1 MGARHNH
8 AHAIHADEHG
18 HRHTHALDIDL
29 NGEKKRGTKLADVFS
44 GKPRDDYFDAGQSK
58 DTLYGEEGND
68 TLLGGADRDF
78 LYGMADDDVILGGAG
93 SDFLYGGSG
102 DDQLKGE
109 SGDDRLAGE
118 DGLDTLEGGDGD
130 DSIEGNGGQDRLNG
144 NDGDDR
150 LFGGRGADRLAG
162 QSGDDYLDGN
172 EGGDELL
179 GNSGDDTMVGGRGA
193 DQLQGGDG
201 DDWLKGGRGDDSLS
215 GGDGKDVVEGGLGND
230 LLEGNEKGDILDG
243 NAGAD
248 TLRGGSG
255 YDELNGGAGDDV
267 LEGGSYNDILNGGL
281 GDDQLDGGSGKDVYI
296 LSPGNDT
303 ILSFEKGDQLQISNS
318 LFNEG
323 ITGDD
328 IQIKKLSID
337 GESVTRLSFPFEGKR
352 YQTTIID
359 PEVDVVLSGPATV
372 TEPLISSDCNQ
383 VVAPGMIAAWEGQQ
397 APEGWLLLDGSG
409 FSRADYPILADRLGS
424 TTLPDASGRFLVQ
437 SGKTASYLAATNDS
451 KNEVSLGTLLPWR
464 TALPSNLDLNSEP
477 HKHPYGTTYSG
488 GGTSNSYGWKTKDQ
502 NNKSGEGRMT
512 EAGSHSHT
520 ITGGDGITHPKYQSI
535 HWIIKADHSGECL
548 STDALLPDGLIL
560 PTISASV
567 PEGWTKHSS
576 LNDGRYLVGAGKA
589 SSKNFSLG
597 SRGFDAVGLPR
608 TKTLKSTTVGNHVHD
623 IGYEKGGTTTGGSSR
638 GKYSEAGPVG
648 NVTDDNKNGYNIHNY
663 NKNGSPY
670 YTISGGS
677 HKHTLHG
684 FKSETRPDSV
694 LVRWLK
700 KDVSRLNSSDSGLR
714 PGLPQDFLS
723 AWLTKALPQP
733 WQQATD
739 VKPGHYLRGADA
751 DLGVQLA
758 QTLGAPNKSWI
769 VASDGYHSHRYGYGD
784 PAIGGTNSTTKS
796 PYPGSQT
803 NTGSHTHKHELQ
815 TGDHTLRPDSLVVN
829 WARSSQQ
836 TLLCPAP
843 AERPLVG
850 DLSVALNNGQPI
862 EVSYNASDGQQGES
876 IEVEGEILSN
886 VYRYDKSK
894 NILPTPPDDQC
905 DGLSDQIPYQ
915 LNGGSGNDSFV
926 GGQFDDTLHGGGAG
940 HDTLAGG
947 DGNDELNGGV
957 GGDSLD
963 GGDGNDTILGGNG
976 AKGDVLLGG
985 RGNDLLKGEGD
996 IDELHGGHG
1005 ADTLDGGWGDDTLY
1019 GEDGNDRIEA
1029 GDGDDSV
1036 LGGQGDDTIKTEAG
1050 DDTLSGGAGD
1060 DLLEGGKGSDLYVLS
1075 EGDDTI
1081 QGFDANDQLTWPEA
1095 WDWSADQ
1102 AQDVYSTY
1110 ERIFEFDF
1118 DYEYGYLL
1126 TFNTDGSTA
1135 EPEHSIE
1142 IYTDLF
1148 IKEDFWPLPN
1158 ADQRQLTYRGNV
1170 RKSDEFKDNVGIE
1183 FRGDP
1188 RSERIDFQTI
1198 TEFAEEYS
1206 DDIEFYRADKG
1217 IEKPDD
1223 FASLK
1228 SSVVMGVNARG
1239 GDDTVVGGVNGDL
1252 LLGGKGSDFIDA
1264 GDGDDSLK
1272 AGTGADT
1279 LLGGSGNDVFF
1290 AGRNTRVIDGGN
1302 GQDHFELVARATGL
1316 TRLDM
1321 GEGKDVVK
1329 NRGVMVVDGAIDLG
1343 GGDDLLET
1351 NLYLQADSLIGG
1363 EGDDRLRLTNQ
1374 VAIDRSQAKTTDVNP
1389 GYRIS
1394 GFETIEQIN
1403 GQWMLQGDHA
1413 MSDLIIYGGT
1423 TTIPLDSSLN
1433 FGLTVQS
1440 FDVEDPSE
1448 GRLSLMLE
1456 GVLRKRYPVLQAA
1469 SRKQLGALPNRIDV
1483 ILPDGTVQELPGL
1496 GQSVDADNGTNLML
1510 KQVGPGLILNLA

>member
-1 MGARHNH
+1 MGARHH
-8 AHAIHADEHG
+8 
-18 HRHTHALDIDL
+18 HTHALDTDL
-29 NGEKKRGTKLADVFS
+29 NAGRLKSKAALNREKKRGTSRADVFS

-78 LYGMADDDVILGGAG
+78 LYGMADDDVISGGAG

-102 DDQLKGE
+102 GDRLRGD
-109 SGDDRLAGE
+109 SGDDRLVGE

-130 DSIEGNGGQDRLNG
+130 DSLEGNGGQDHLNG

-162 QSGDDYLDGN
+162 QSGDDYLDGHH
-172 EGGDELL
+172 GGDELL
-179 GNSGDDTMVGGRGA
+179 GHAGDDTVVGGRGA

-267 LEGGSYNDILNGGL
+267 LEGGSYNDTLDGGL
-281 GDDQLDGGSGKDVYI
+281 GDDQLDGGSGKDIYI

-303 ILSFEKGDQLQISNS
+303 ILSFEQGDQLQLSHS
-318 LFNEG
+318 LFNDG
-323 ITGDD
+323 LTGND
-328 IQIKKLSID
+328 IQIKKLTID
-337 GESVTRLSFPFEGKR
+337 GQLVSRLSFPFEGKR
-352 YQTTIID
+352 YQTTIIE

-372 TEPLISSDCNQ
+372 AEPLISSDCNQ
-383 VVAPGMIAAWEGQQ
+383 VVAPGMIAAWEGQR
-397 APEGWLLLDGSG
+397 APDGWLLLDGSG
-409 FSRADYPILADRLGS
+409 FNRADYPILADRLGG

-437 SGKTASYLAATNDS
+437 SGKTAANLAATNDA
-451 KNEVSLGTLLPWR
+451 KNEVSLGSLLPWR
-464 TALPSNLDLNSEP
+464 TALPSTLDLKSKE
-477 HKHPYGTTYSG
+477 HRHDYGTTFKG
-488 GGTSNSYGWKTKDQ
+488 GGTSNSYGWWHQDR
-502 NNKSGEGRMT
+502 NNKSGKNRMT

-535 HWIIKADHSGECL
+535 HWIIKADHSGDCL

-560 PTISASV
+560 PTILASV
-567 PEGWTKHSS
+567 PEGWQKYSN

-589 SSKNFSLG
+589 SSKNFTLG
-597 SRGFDAVGLPR
+597 SRGFDAAGLPR
-608 TKTLKSTTVGNHVHD
+608 SKTLKSTSVGNHVHD
-623 IGYEKGGTTTGGSSR
+623 IGWEEGSKDRGGSTS
-638 GKYSEAGPVG
+638 GKYSESGPVG
-648 NVTDDNKNGYNIHNY
+648 NTKDDDNGKTIHNY
-663 NKNGSPY
+663 TKNGAPY
-670 YTISGGS
+670 YSLTGGS
-677 HKHTLHG
+677 HSHTLSG
-684 FKSETRPDSV
+684 FHTETRPDSV
-694 LVRWLK
+694 LVRWLQK
-700 KDVSRLNSSDSGLR
+700 GATQPSASSGGLL
-714 PGLPQDFLS
+714 PGLPQDLLS
-723 AWLTKALPQP
+723 AWLTTTLPQS

-739 VKPGHYLRGADA
+739 VKAGHYLRGADA
-751 DLGVQLA
+751 DLGGQLA
-758 QTLGAPNKSWI
+758 MTLGAANKSWS
-769 VASDGYHSHRYGYGD
+769 VATDGSHTHRFGFGD
-784 PAIGGTNSTTKS
+784 PAIGGTSKATKS
-796 PYPGSQT
+796 PKPGSQT
-803 NTGSHTHKHELQ
+803 QTGPHTHSHQLQ
-815 TGDHTLRPDSLVVN
+815 IGAGDHTLRPDSLVVN

-850 DLSVALNNGQPI
+850 DLSVALANGQPSA
-862 EVSYNASDGQQGES
+862 VSYNAREGQRGET
-876 IEVEGEILSN
+876 VEAGSSVLSN
-886 VYRYDKSK
+886 LYRYDKAK
-894 NILPTPPDDQC
+894 QVLPTPPDDQC
-905 DGLSDQIPYQ
+905 DGLSDRIPYE
-915 LNGGSGNDSFV
+915 LIGGSGNDSFV
-926 GGQFDDTLHGGGAG
+926 
-940 HDTLAGG
+940 
-947 DGNDELNGGV
+947 
-957 GGDSLD
+957 
-963 GGDGNDTILGGNG
+963 
-976 AKGDVLLGG
+976 
-985 RGNDLLKGEGD
+985 
-996 IDELHGGHG
+996 
-1005 ADTLDGGWGDDTLY
+1005 
-1019 GEDGNDRIEA
+1019 
-1029 GDGDDSV
+1029 
-1036 LGGQGDDTIKTEAG
+1036 GGQGDDTIKTEAG
-1050 DDTLSGGAGD
+1050 DDTLNGGAGD
-1060 DLLEGGKGSDLYVLS
+1060 DLLQGDAGPDLYVLS
-1075 EGDDTI
+1075 EGNDTI
-1081 QGFDANDQLTWPEA
+1081 KGFVANDQLTWPKEWA
-1095 WDWSADQ
+1095 WSADQ

-1118 DYEYGYLL
+1118 DYEYGYRL
-1126 TFNTDGSTA
+1126 TFNADGSTNK
-1135 EPEHSIE
+1135 PEHSIE
-1142 IYTDLF
+1142 IYTDLL
-1148 IKEDFWPLPN
+1148 IEEDFWPLPN

-1239 GDDTVVGGVNGDL
+1239 GNDTVVGGVNGDL
-1252 LLGGKGSDFIDA
+1252 LLGGKGNDFIDA

-1272 AGTGADT
+1272 AGSGSDT

-1290 AGRNTRVIDGGN
+1290 AGRNTRVIDGGE
-1302 GQDHFELVARATGL
+1302 GGDRFQLLAHATGL

-1321 GEGKDVVK
+1321 GDGKDVVK
-1329 NRGVMVVDGAIDLG
+1329 NRGVMVVDDAIDLG
-1343 GGDDLLET
+1343 DGDDLLET
-1351 NLYLQADSLIGG
+1351 NLYLQADALIGG
-1363 EGDDRLRLTNQ
+1363 EGDDRLRLTNK
-1374 VAIDRSQAKTTDVNP
+1374 VAIDRSEAKTTDVNP

-1403 GQWMLQGDHA
+1403 GKWMLEGDHSK
-1413 MSDLIIYGGT
+1413 SDLIIYGGT
-1423 TTIPLDSSLN
+1423 TTIPLDSNLN

-1456 GVLRKRYPVLQAA
+1456 GDPRKRYPVLQAA
-1469 SRKQLGALPNRIDV
+1469 SRKQLGALPNRIEV
-1483 ILPDGTVQELPGL
+1483 TLPDGTEQELPGL
-1496 GQSVDADNGTNLML
+1496 GQSVVADNGTNLML